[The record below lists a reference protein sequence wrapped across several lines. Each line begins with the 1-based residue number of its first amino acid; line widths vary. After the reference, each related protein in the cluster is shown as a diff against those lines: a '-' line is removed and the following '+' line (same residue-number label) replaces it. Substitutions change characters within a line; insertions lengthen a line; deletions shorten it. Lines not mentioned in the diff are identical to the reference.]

1 MVTNP
6 KRILCMLC
14 TLMAFVV
21 VSFLIINDRLRRIT
35 YERQESFKPG
45 RIPRWMPNGTTD
57 GSEAIKPDVT
67 EGTAS
72 LTPSPL
78 LIQCGDHSFSSDKFF
93 THLNKC
99 KRDEV
104 MRMVKEF
111 HLTGTEYFSFDT
123 AKRFLTCHLSLKNSV
138 HVDRVQLD
146 DKVCKSKKFRR
157 SGKLV
162 ALASFPGSGNTWTR
176 TLLEQATGIYT
187 GSIYRDE
194 SLVNAGFEGECLISR
209 NVIAVKTHSTYEPGM
224 TQRIEVNF
232 DAVIYIIRNLYDALV
247 SEYSRRRTKS
257 HIQALS
263 PSAFGKRILSAL
275 QQEFLMMEK
284 INKLDAI
291 CTCKICF

>member
-1 MVTNP
+1 MY
-6 KRILCMLC
+6 
-14 TLMAFVV
+14 
-21 VSFLIINDRLRRIT
+21 DRLRRIT
-35 YERQESFKPG
+35 YERQKSFNPG
-45 RIPRWMPNGTTD
+45 RIPGWMTNGATN
-57 GSEAIKPDVT
+57 GSSEVIKPDLLTVT
-67 EGTAS
+67 EGTTS

-78 LIQCGDHSFSSDKFF
+78 LLQCGDHSFGSDKFF
-93 THLNKC
+93 TNLNKC

-104 MRMVKEF
+104 MRMVKKF

-123 AKRFLTCHLSLKNSV
+123 AKRFLMCHLLKNSL

-146 DKVCKSKKFRR
+146 NKVCKSKTFRR
-157 SGKLV
+157 SGKLI

-209 NVIAVKTHSTYEPGM
+209 NVIAVKTHSTYEPGV
-224 TQRIEVNF
+224 TQRIAMNF

-263 PSAFGKRILSAL
+263 PSAFGKRILGAL
-275 QQEFLMMEK
+275 PCNRNF
-284 INKLDAI
+284 
-291 CTCKICF
+291 